1 MSMKVKNR
9 KNIIAAVVGV
19 LLLAMVVAGITY
31 FIHLQN
37 ETREKNLKITP
48 TFTGPPTQANQ

>member
-1 MSMKVKNR
+1 MKEKNR

-19 LLLAMVVAGITY
+19 LLLAMIVAGITY

-48 TFTGPPTQANQ
+48 TFTGPQTQANQ